1 MALSSI
7 LSIGLHLTIFL
18 FFYYGLPFSK
28 IKDRKETTIPLIFE
42 EDLEVSNKT
51 NLKKNEKII
60 KPQKKKQINNT
71 IKNSPKPKPKPKKI
85 ISEKIDK
92 NFEKLPLKPIV
103 KPKKRIKKS
112 VEKNIDKKPLKR
124 PGEKIKINNRSSS
137 SQAILR
143 NLAEANLIN
152 NKKDIKNKKD
162 IVNQI
167 KESLKYQNL
176 NETLEKKATATEIA
190 ILRNHVRQC
199 WNAPY
204 SANELN
210 KIINL
215 KIFTNPDGSVVNVEI
230 LDAAF
235 YKKDPIY
242 RAAADSARRAVK
254 DCSPLPLPKNKYD
267 LFKIFT
273 FNFDTSFIN
282 R

>member
-1 MALSSI
+1 MRKNLDEEKHVT
-7 LSIGLHLTIFL
+7 GV
-18 FFYYGLPFSK
+18 PFSK
-28 IKDRKETTIPLIFE
+28 VKDRNESTIPVIFE
-42 EDLEVSNKT
+42 EEIIVSNKT
-51 NLKKNEKII
+51 NLKKNDQ
-60 KPQKKKQINNT
+60 PVRSQKKKQIKN
-71 IKNSPKPKPKPKKI
+71 IVKNSSKPKPKPKTLVPKKI
-85 ISEKIDK
+85 VK
-92 NFEKLPLKPIV
+92 NFEKLPSKPII
-103 KPKKRIKKS
+103 KPKQKIKKI
-112 VEKNIDKKPLKR
+112 VNKNIEKKPFKR
-124 PGEKIKINNRSSS
+124 PAKKIKSNNRSSS

-143 NLAEANLIN
+143 NLAEANVIN
-152 NKKDIKNKKD
+152 KKKDIID
-162 IVNQI
+162 QI
-167 KESLKYQNL
+167 KESLKNQVK
-176 NETLEKKATATEIA
+176 NENEEKKATATEIA

-204 SANELN
+204 AANELN

-230 LDAAF
+230 IDVAF

-254 DCSPLPLPKNKYD
+254 DCSPLPLPENKYD

>member
-7 LSIGLHLTIFL
+7 LSLGLHLTIFL
-18 FFYYGLPFSK
+18 LFYYGLPFSK
-28 IKDRKETTIPLIFE
+28 INDRKETTIPLIFE
-42 EDLEVSNKT
+42 EEVEVSNKT
-51 NLKKNEKII
+51 NLKKNEKLV
-60 KPQKKKQINNT
+60 KSQKKKQINNK
-71 IKNSPKPKPKPKKI
+71 IKNSPKPKPQKL

-92 NFEKLPLKPIV
+92 NTEKLPLKPII
-103 KPKKRIKKS
+103 KPKQKIKKT
-112 VEKNIDKKPLKR
+112 VEKNIDKKPFKR
-124 PGEKIKINNRSSS
+124 PVNKIKRKNRSSS

-143 NLAEANLIN
+143 NLAEANEIN
-152 NKKDIKNKKD
+152 QKKD

-167 KESLKYQNL
+167 KESLKNQNQNL
-176 NETLEKKATATEIA
+176 NVTEEKKATATEID

-204 SANELN
+204 AANELN

-215 KIFTNPDGSVVNVEI
+215 KIFTNPDGSVVNVQI
-230 LDAAF
+230 IDLAF
-235 YKKDPIY
+235 YKKDPVY

-282 R
+282 E

>member
-7 LSIGLHLTIFL
+7 LSLGLHLTIFL

-28 IKDRKETTIPLIFE
+28 INDRKETTIPLIFE
-42 EDLEVSNKT
+42 EELEVSNKT
-51 NLKKNEKII
+51 NLKKNEKLV
-60 KPQKKKQINNT
+60 KSQKKKQINNK
-71 IKNSPKPKPKPKKI
+71 IKNSPKPKPKKL

-92 NFEKLPLKPIV
+92 NTEKLPLKPII
-103 KPKKRIKKS
+103 KPKQKIKKT
-112 VEKNIDKKPLKR
+112 VEKNIDKKPFKR
-124 PGEKIKINNRSSS
+124 PTNKIKRKNRSSS

-143 NLAEANLIN
+143 NLAEANEIN
-152 NKKDIKNKKD
+152 QKKD

-167 KESLKYQNL
+167 KESLKNQNQNL
-176 NETLEKKATATEIA
+176 NVTEEKKATATEID

-204 SANELN
+204 AANELN

-215 KIFTNPDGSVVNVEI
+215 KIFTNPDGSVVNVQI
-230 LDAAF
+230 IDVAF
-235 YKKDPIY
+235 YKKDPVY

-282 R
+282 G

>member
-1 MALSSI
+1 MAFSSI

-18 FFYYGLPFSK
+18 FFYYGFPFSK
-28 IKDRKETTIPLIFE
+28 IKDRNDTTIPLIFE
-42 EDLEVSNKT
+42 EELEVSNKT
-51 NLKKNEKII
+51 NLKKNEKLV
-60 KPQKKKQINNT
+60 KSQKKKQINNK
-71 IKNSPKPKPKPKKI
+71 IKNSPKPKPKKL

-92 NFEKLPLKPIV
+92 NTEKLPLKPII
-103 KPKKRIKKS
+103 KPKQKIKKT
-112 VEKNIDKKPLKR
+112 VEKNIDKKPFKR
-124 PGEKIKINNRSSS
+124 PTNKIKRKNRSSS

-143 NLAEANLIN
+143 NLAEANVIN
-152 NKKDIKNKKD
+152 QKKD

-167 KESLKYQNL
+167 KESLKNQNQNL
-176 NETLEKKATATEIA
+176 NVTEEKKATATEID

-204 SANELN
+204 AANELN

-215 KIFTNPDGSVVNVEI
+215 KIFTNPDGSVVNVQI
-230 LDAAF
+230 IDVAF
-235 YKKDPIY
+235 YKKDPVY

-282 R
+282 G

>member
-1 MALSSI
+1 MVLSSL

-28 IKDRKETTIPLIFE
+28 IKDRSDITIPIIFE
-42 EDLEVSNKT
+42 EELEVSNKT
-51 NLKKNEKII
+51 NLKKKEKIV
-60 KPQKKKQINNT
+60 KSEKKKQINNK
-71 IKNSPKPKPKPKKI
+71 IKNSPKPKPKKLL
-85 ISEKIDK
+85 SEKIDK
-92 NFEKLPLKPIV
+92 NTEKLPFKPII
-103 KPKKRIKKS
+103 KPKEKIKKT
-112 VEKNIDKKPLKR
+112 VEKNIDKKPFKR
-124 PGEKIKINNRSSS
+124 PSNKIKRENRSSS

-143 NLAEANLIN
+143 NLAEANEIN
-152 NKKDIKNKKD
+152 QKKDI
-162 IVNQI
+162 INQI
-167 KESLKYQNL
+167 KESLKNKNQNL
-176 NETLEKKATATEIA
+176 NVTEEQKATATEID

-204 SANELN
+204 AANELN

-215 KIFTNPDGSVVNVEI
+215 KIFTNPNGSVVNVEI
-230 LDAAF
+230 IDVAF

-282 R
+282 G

>member
-28 IKDRKETTIPLIFE
+28 VKDRSDITIPLIFE
-42 EDLEVSNKT
+42 EELEVSNKT
-51 NLKKNEKII
+51 NLKKNEKLV
-60 KPQKKKQINNT
+60 KSQKKKQINNK
-71 IKNSPKPKPKPKKI
+71 IKNSPKPKPKKL

-92 NFEKLPLKPIV
+92 NTEKLPLKPII
-103 KPKKRIKKS
+103 KPKQKIKKT
-112 VEKNIDKKPLKR
+112 VEKNIDKKPFKR
-124 PGEKIKINNRSSS
+124 PSNKIKRENRSFS

-143 NLAEANLIN
+143 NLAEANVIN
-152 NKKDIKNKKD
+152 QKKD

-167 KESLKYQNL
+167 KESLKNQNL
-176 NETLEKKATATEIA
+176 NVTEEQKATATEID

-204 SANELN
+204 AANELN

-215 KIFTNPDGSVVNVEI
+215 KIFTNPDGSVVNVQI
-230 LDAAF
+230 IDVAF
-235 YKKDPIY
+235 YKNDPVY

-282 R
+282 G

>member
-7 LSIGLHLTIFL
+7 LSLGLHLTIFL

-28 IKDRKETTIPLIFE
+28 INDRKETTIPLIFE
-42 EDLEVSNKT
+42 EELEVSNKT
-51 NLKKNEKII
+51 NLKKNENLVKF
-60 KPQKKKQINNT
+60 QKKKQINNK
-71 IKNSPKPKPKPKKI
+71 IKNSPKPKPKKL

-92 NFEKLPLKPIV
+92 NTEKLPLKPII
-103 KPKKRIKKS
+103 KPKQKIKKT
-112 VEKNIDKKPLKR
+112 VEKNIDKKPFKR
-124 PGEKIKINNRSSS
+124 PANKIKRKNRSSS

-143 NLAEANLIN
+143 NLAEANEIN
-152 NKKDIKNKKD
+152 QKKD

-167 KESLKYQNL
+167 KESLKNQNQNL
-176 NETLEKKATATEIA
+176 NVTEENKATATEID

-204 SANELN
+204 AANELN

-215 KIFTNPDGSVVNVEI
+215 KIFTNPDGSVVNVQI
-230 LDAAF
+230 IDVAF
-235 YKKDPIY
+235 YKKDPVY

-282 R
+282 G

>member
-7 LSIGLHLTIFL
+7 LSLGLHLTIFL
-18 FFYYGLPFSK
+18 FFYYELPFAK
-28 IKDRKETTIPLIFE
+28 INDRKETTIPLIFE
-42 EDLEVSNKT
+42 EELEVSNKT
-51 NLKKNEKII
+51 NLKKNEKLI
-60 KPQKKKQINNT
+60 KSQKKKQINNK
-71 IKNSPKPKPKPKKI
+71 IKNSPKPKPKKL

-92 NFEKLPLKPIV
+92 NTEKLPLKPII
-103 KPKKRIKKS
+103 KPKQKIKKT
-112 VEKNIDKKPLKR
+112 VEKNIDKKPFKR
-124 PGEKIKINNRSSS
+124 PANKIKRKNRSSS

-143 NLAEANLIN
+143 NLAEANVIN
-152 NKKDIKNKKD
+152 QKKD

-167 KESLKYQNL
+167 KESLKNQNQNL
-176 NETLEKKATATEIA
+176 NVTEEKKATATEID

-204 SANELN
+204 AANELN

-215 KIFTNPDGSVVNVEI
+215 KIFTNPDGSVVNVQI
-230 LDAAF
+230 IDVAF
-235 YKKDPIY
+235 YKKDPVY

-267 LFKIFT
+267 LFKVFT

-282 R
+282 G

>member
-7 LSIGLHLTIFL
+7 LSLGLHLTIFL
-18 FFYYGLPFSK
+18 LFYYGLPFSK
-28 IKDRKETTIPLIFE
+28 INDRKETTIPLIFE
-42 EDLEVSNKT
+42 EELEVSNKT
-51 NLKKNEKII
+51 NLKKNEKLV
-60 KPQKKKQINNT
+60 KSQKKKQINNK
-71 IKNSPKPKPKPKKI
+71 IKNSPKPKPKKL

-92 NFEKLPLKPIV
+92 NTEKLPLKPII
-103 KPKKRIKKS
+103 KPKQKIKKT
-112 VEKNIDKKPLKR
+112 VEKNIDKKPFKR
-124 PGEKIKINNRSSS
+124 PANKIKRKNRSSS

-143 NLAEANLIN
+143 NLAEANEIN
-152 NKKDIKNKKD
+152 QKKD

-167 KESLKYQNL
+167 KESLKNQNQNL
-176 NETLEKKATATEIA
+176 NVTEEKKATATEID

-204 SANELN
+204 AANELN

-215 KIFTNPDGSVVNVEI
+215 KIFTNPDGSVVNVQI
-230 LDAAF
+230 IDVAF
-235 YKKDPIY
+235 YKKDPVY

-282 R
+282 G

>member
-42 EDLEVSNKT
+42 EELEVSNKT
-51 NLKKNEKII
+51 NLKKNEKLV
-60 KPQKKKQINNT
+60 KSQKKKQINNT
-71 IKNSPKPKPKPKKI
+71 IKNSPKPKPKKL

-92 NFEKLPLKPIV
+92 NTEKLPLKPII
-103 KPKKRIKKS
+103 KPKQKIKKT
-112 VEKNIDKKPLKR
+112 VEKNIDKKPFKR
-124 PGEKIKINNRSSS
+124 PTNKIKRKNRSSS

-143 NLAEANLIN
+143 NLAEANVIN
-152 NKKDIKNKKD
+152 QKKD

-167 KESLKYQNL
+167 KESLKNQNQNL
-176 NETLEKKATATEIA
+176 NVTEEKKATATEID

-204 SANELN
+204 AANELN

-215 KIFTNPDGSVVNVEI
+215 KIFTNPDGSVVNVQI
-230 LDAAF
+230 IDVAF
-235 YKKDPIY
+235 YKKDPVY

-282 R
+282 G

>member
-7 LSIGLHLTIFL
+7 LSLGLHLTIFL

-28 IKDRKETTIPLIFE
+28 INDKKETTIPLIFE
-42 EDLEVSNKT
+42 EELEVSNKT
-51 NLKKNEKII
+51 NLKKNEKLI
-60 KPQKKKQINNT
+60 KSEKKKQINNT
-71 IKNSPKPKPKPKKI
+71 IKNSPKPKPKKI

-92 NFEKLPLKPIV
+92 NTEKLPLKPII
-103 KPKKRIKKS
+103 KPKQKLKKT
-112 VEKNIDKKPLKR
+112 VEKNIDKKPFKR
-124 PGEKIKINNRSSS
+124 PANKIKRKNRSSS

-143 NLAEANLIN
+143 NLAEANEIN
-152 NKKDIKNKKD
+152 QKKD

-167 KESLKYQNL
+167 KESIKNQNQKL
-176 NETLEKKATATEIA
+176 NVTEEKKATATEID

-204 SANELN
+204 AANELN

-215 KIFTNPDGSVVNVEI
+215 KIFTNPDGSVVNVQI
-230 LDAAF
+230 IDVAF
-235 YKKDPIY
+235 YKKDPVY

-267 LFKIFT
+267 LFKIFN

-282 R
+282 G

>member
-7 LSIGLHLTIFL
+7 LSLGLHLTIFL

-28 IKDRKETTIPLIFE
+28 INDRKETTIPLIFE
-42 EDLEVSNKT
+42 EELEVSNKT
-51 NLKKNEKII
+51 NLKKNEKLV
-60 KPQKKKQINNT
+60 KSQKKKQINNT
-71 IKNSPKPKPKPKKI
+71 IKNSPKPKPKKL

-92 NFEKLPLKPIV
+92 NTEKLPLKPII
-103 KPKKRIKKS
+103 KPKQKIKKT
-112 VEKNIDKKPLKR
+112 VEKNIEKKPFKR
-124 PGEKIKINNRSSS
+124 PANKIKRKNRSSS

-143 NLAEANLIN
+143 NLAEANEIN
-152 NKKDIKNKKD
+152 QKKD

-167 KESLKYQNL
+167 KESLKNQNQNL
-176 NETLEKKATATEIA
+176 NVTEEKKATATEID

-204 SANELN
+204 AANELN

-215 KIFTNPDGSVVNVEI
+215 KIFTNPDGSVVNVQI
-230 LDAAF
+230 IDVAF
-235 YKKDPIY
+235 YKKDPVY

-282 R
+282 G

>member
-1 MALSSI
+1 MVLSSL

-18 FFYYGLPFSK
+18 LFYYGLPFSK
-28 IKDRKETTIPLIFE
+28 IKDRSDTTIPLIFE
-42 EDLEVSNKT
+42 EELEVSKKT
-51 NLKKNEKII
+51 NLKKKEKIV
-60 KPQKKKQINNT
+60 KSEKKKQIDNK
-71 IKNSPKPKPKPKKI
+71 IKNSPKPKPKKLL
-85 ISEKIDK
+85 SEKIDK
-92 NFEKLPLKPIV
+92 NTEKLPFKPII
-103 KPKKRIKKS
+103 KPK
-112 VEKNIDKKPLKR
+112 
-124 PGEKIKINNRSSS
+124 EKIKKTVKKNIYKKPFKRPSNKIKRENRSSS

-143 NLAEANLIN
+143 NLAEANVIKQ
-152 NKKDIKNKKD
+152 KKSI
-162 IVNQI
+162 INQI
-167 KESLKYQNL
+167 KESLKNQNQNL
-176 NETLEKKATATEIA
+176 NVTEKQKATATEID

-204 SANELN
+204 AANELN

-230 LDAAF
+230 IDVAF

-282 R
+282 G

>member
-42 EDLEVSNKT
+42 EELEVSNKT
-51 NLKKNEKII
+51 NLKKNEKLV
-60 KPQKKKQINNT
+60 KSQKKKQINNT
-71 IKNSPKPKPKPKKI
+71 IKDSPKPKPKKL

-92 NFEKLPLKPIV
+92 NTEKLPLKPII
-103 KPKKRIKKS
+103 KPKQKIKKT
-112 VEKNIDKKPLKR
+112 VEKNIDKKPFKR
-124 PGEKIKINNRSSS
+124 PTNKIKRKNRSSS

-143 NLAEANLIN
+143 NLAEANEIN
-152 NKKDIKNKKD
+152 QKKD

-167 KESLKYQNL
+167 KESLKNQNQNL
-176 NETLEKKATATEIA
+176 NVTEEKKATATEID

-204 SANELN
+204 AANELN

-215 KIFTNPDGSVVNVEI
+215 KIFTNPDGSVVNVQI
-230 LDAAF
+230 IDVAF
-235 YKKDPIY
+235 YKKDPVY

-282 R
+282 G

>member
-1 MALSSI
+1 MVLSSI
-7 LSIGLHLTIFL
+7 LSLGLHLTIFL

-28 IKDRKETTIPLIFE
+28 INDRKETTIPLIFE
-42 EDLEVSNKT
+42 EELEVSNKT
-51 NLKKNEKII
+51 NQKKNEKLF
-60 KPQKKKQINNT
+60 KPQKTKQTKNT
-71 IKNSPKPKPKPKKI
+71 VKNFPKPKPKKLT
-85 ISEKIDK
+85 SEKIDK
-92 NFEKLPLKPIV
+92 NAEKLPLKPII
-103 KPKKRIKKS
+103 KPKQKIKKI
-112 VEKNIDKKPLKR
+112 VKKNIEKKPFKR
-124 PGEKIKINNRSSS
+124 PTNKIKRKNRSSS

-143 NLAEANLIN
+143 NLAEANEIN
-152 NKKDIKNKKD
+152 KKKD

-167 KESLKYQNL
+167 KESLKNQNQNL
-176 NETLEKKATATEIA
+176 NVTEENKATATEID

-204 SANELN
+204 AANELN

-215 KIFTNPDGSVVNVEI
+215 KIFTNPDGSVVNVQI
-230 LDAAF
+230 IDVAF
-235 YKKDPIY
+235 YKKDPVY

-267 LFKIFT
+267 LFKVFT

>member
-7 LSIGLHLTIFL
+7 LSLGLHLTIFL

-28 IKDRKETTIPLIFE
+28 INDRKETTIPLIFE
-42 EDLEVSNKT
+42 EELEVSNKT
-51 NLKKNEKII
+51 NLKKNENLVKS
-60 KPQKKKQINNT
+60 QKKKQINNT
-71 IKNSPKPKPKPKKI
+71 IKNSPKPKPKKLM
-85 ISEKIDK
+85 SDKIDK
-92 NFEKLPLKPIV
+92 NTEKLPLKPII
-103 KPKKRIKKS
+103 KPKQKIKKT
-112 VEKNIDKKPLKR
+112 VEKNIDKKPFKR
-124 PGEKIKINNRSSS
+124 PTNKIKRKNRSSS

-143 NLAEANLIN
+143 NLAEANEIN
-152 NKKDIKNKKD
+152 QKKD

-167 KESLKYQNL
+167 RESLKNQNKNL
-176 NETLEKKATATEIA
+176 NVTEENKATATEID

-204 SANELN
+204 AANELN

-215 KIFTNPDGSVVNVEI
+215 KIFTNPDGSVVNVQI
-230 LDAAF
+230 IDVAF
-235 YKKDPIY
+235 YKKDPVY

-282 R
+282 G

>member
-7 LSIGLHLTIFL
+7 LSLGLHLTIFL

-28 IKDRKETTIPLIFE
+28 INDRKETTIPLIFE
-42 EDLEVSNKT
+42 EELEVSNKT
-51 NLKKNEKII
+51 NLKKNEKLV
-60 KPQKKKQINNT
+60 KSQKKKQINNT
-71 IKNSPKPKPKPKKI
+71 IKNSPKPKPKKL

-92 NFEKLPLKPIV
+92 NTEKLPLKPII
-103 KPKKRIKKS
+103 KPKQKIKKT
-112 VEKNIDKKPLKR
+112 VEKNIDKKPFKR
-124 PGEKIKINNRSSS
+124 PANKIKRKNRSSS

-143 NLAEANLIN
+143 NLAEANEIN
-152 NKKDIKNKKD
+152 QKKD

-167 KESLKYQNL
+167 KESLKNQNQNL
-176 NETLEKKATATEIA
+176 NVTEEKKATATEID

-204 SANELN
+204 AANELN

-215 KIFTNPDGSVVNVEI
+215 KIFTNPDGSVVNVQI
-230 LDAAF
+230 IDVAF
-235 YKKDPIY
+235 YKKDPVY

-282 R
+282 G

>member
-42 EDLEVSNKT
+42 EELEVSNKT
-51 NLKKNEKII
+51 NQKKNEKLV
-60 KPQKKKQINNT
+60 KSQKKKQINNT
-71 IKNSPKPKPKPKKI
+71 IKNSPKPKPKKL

-92 NFEKLPLKPIV
+92 NTEKLPLKPII
-103 KPKKRIKKS
+103 KPKQKIKKT
-112 VEKNIDKKPLKR
+112 VEKNIDKKPFKR
-124 PGEKIKINNRSSS
+124 PTNKIKRKNRSSS

-143 NLAEANLIN
+143 NLAEANEIN
-152 NKKDIKNKKD
+152 QKKD

-167 KESLKYQNL
+167 KESLKNQNQNL
-176 NETLEKKATATEIA
+176 NVTEEKKATATEID

-204 SANELN
+204 AANELN

-215 KIFTNPDGSVVNVEI
+215 KIFTNPDGSVVNVQI
-230 LDAAF
+230 IDLAF
-235 YKKDPIY
+235 YKNDPVY

-282 R
+282 G

>member
-7 LSIGLHLTIFL
+7 LSLGLHLTIFL
-18 FFYYGLPFSK
+18 LFYYGLPFSK
-28 IKDRKETTIPLIFE
+28 INDRKETTIPLIFE
-42 EDLEVSNKT
+42 EELEVSNKT
-51 NLKKNEKII
+51 NLKKNEKLV
-60 KPQKKKQINNT
+60 KSQKKKQINNK
-71 IKNSPKPKPKPKKI
+71 IKNSPKPKPKKL

-92 NFEKLPLKPIV
+92 NTEKLPLKPII
-103 KPKKRIKKS
+103 KPKQKIKKT
-112 VEKNIDKKPLKR
+112 VEKNIDKKPFKR
-124 PGEKIKINNRSSS
+124 PTNKIKRKNRSSS

-143 NLAEANLIN
+143 NLAEANVIN
-152 NKKDIKNKKD
+152 QKKD

-167 KESLKYQNL
+167 KESLKNQNQNL
-176 NETLEKKATATEIA
+176 NVTEEKKATATEID

-204 SANELN
+204 AANELN

-215 KIFTNPDGSVVNVEI
+215 KIFTNPDGSVVNVQIIDE
-230 LDAAF
+230 AF
-235 YKKDPIY
+235 YKKDPVY

-282 R
+282 G

>member
-7 LSIGLHLTIFL
+7 LSIGLHFIVFFL
-18 FFYYGLPFSK
+18 VYYGFPFSK
-28 IKDRKETTIPLIFE
+28 IKDPKETTIPLIFE
-42 EDLEVSNKT
+42 EELKVSNKI
-51 NLKKNEKII
+51 NLKKNDQKV
-60 KPQKKKQINNT
+60 KFKKKEPTKNT
-71 IKNSPKPKPKPKKI
+71 IKNSPKSKPQKLILK
-85 ISEKIDK
+85 KIDK
-92 NFEKLPLKPIV
+92 NTEKLPLKPII
-103 KPKKRIKKS
+103 KPKQKIKKI

-124 PGEKIKINNRSSS
+124 PRKKIKINNRSSS

-143 NLAEANLIN
+143 NLAEANVIN
-152 NKKDIKNKKD
+152 KKKDI
-162 IVNQI
+162 INQI
-167 KESLKYQNL
+167 KESLKNQNL
-176 NETLEKKATATEIA
+176 NETKEMKATATEIA

-215 KIFTNPDGSVVNVEI
+215 QIFTNPDGSVVNVKI
-230 LDAAF
+230 LDVAF

-267 LFKIFT
+267 LFKSFN

>member
-7 LSIGLHLTIFL
+7 LSLGLHLTIFL
-18 FFYYGLPFSK
+18 LFYYGLPFSK
-28 IKDRKETTIPLIFE
+28 INDRKETTIPLIFE
-42 EDLEVSNKT
+42 EELEVSNKT
-51 NLKKNEKII
+51 NLKKNEKLV
-60 KPQKKKQINNT
+60 KSQKKKQINNK
-71 IKNSPKPKPKPKKI
+71 IKNSPKPKPKKL

-92 NFEKLPLKPIV
+92 NTEKIPLKPII
-103 KPKKRIKKS
+103 KPKQKIKKT
-112 VEKNIDKKPLKR
+112 VEKNIDKKPFKR
-124 PGEKIKINNRSSS
+124 PANKIKRKNRSSS

-143 NLAEANLIN
+143 NLAEANVIN
-152 NKKDIKNKKD
+152 QKKD

-167 KESLKYQNL
+167 KESLKNQNQNL
-176 NETLEKKATATEIA
+176 NVTEEKKATATEID

-204 SANELN
+204 AANELN

-215 KIFTNPDGSVVNVEI
+215 KIFTNPDGSVVNVQI
-230 LDAAF
+230 IDVAF
-235 YKKDPIY
+235 YKKDPVY

-282 R
+282 G

>member
-42 EDLEVSNKT
+42 EELEVSNKT
-51 NLKKNEKII
+51 NLKKNEKLV
-60 KPQKKKQINNT
+60 KSQKKKQIKNT
-71 IKNSPKPKPKPKKI
+71 IKNSPKPKPKKI

-92 NFEKLPLKPIV
+92 NTEKLPLKPII
-103 KPKKRIKKS
+103 KPKQKIKKT
-112 VEKNIDKKPLKR
+112 VEKNIDKKPFKR
-124 PGEKIKINNRSSS
+124 PTNKIKRKNRSSS
-137 SQAILR
+137 SQAILK
-143 NLAEANLIN
+143 NLAEANEIN
-152 NKKDIKNKKD
+152 QKKD

-167 KESLKYQNL
+167 KESLKNQNQNL
-176 NETLEKKATATEIA
+176 NVTEEQKVTATEID

-204 SANELN
+204 AANELN

-215 KIFTNPDGSVVNVEI
+215 KIFTNPDGSVVNVQI
-230 LDAAF
+230 IDVAF
-235 YKKDPIY
+235 YKKDPVY

-282 R
+282 G

>member
-7 LSIGLHLTIFL
+7 LSLGLHLTIFL

-42 EDLEVSNKT
+42 EELEVSNKT
-51 NLKKNEKII
+51 NLKKNEKLV
-60 KPQKKKQINNT
+60 KPQKKKQIINT
-71 IKNSPKPKPKPKKI
+71 IKNSPKPKPKKL

-92 NFEKLPLKPIV
+92 NTEKLPLKPII
-103 KPKKRIKKS
+103 KPKQKIKKT
-112 VEKNIDKKPLKR
+112 VEKNIEKKPFKR
-124 PGEKIKINNRSSS
+124 PANKIKRKNRSSS

-143 NLAEANLIN
+143 NLAEANEIN
-152 NKKDIKNKKD
+152 QKKD

-167 KESLKYQNL
+167 KESLKNQNQNL
-176 NETLEKKATATEIA
+176 NVTEEKKATATEID

-204 SANELN
+204 AANELN

-215 KIFTNPDGSVVNVEI
+215 KIFTNPDGSVVNVQI
-230 LDAAF
+230 IDVAF
-235 YKKDPIY
+235 YKKDPVY

-282 R
+282 G

>member
-7 LSIGLHLTIFL
+7 LSLGLHLTIFL
-18 FFYYGLPFSK
+18 LFYYGLPFSK
-28 IKDRKETTIPLIFE
+28 INDRKETTIPLIFE
-42 EDLEVSNKT
+42 EEVEVSNKT
-51 NLKKNEKII
+51 NLKKNEKLV
-60 KPQKKKQINNT
+60 KSQKKKQINNK
-71 IKNSPKPKPKPKKI
+71 IKNSPKPKPKKL

-92 NFEKLPLKPIV
+92 NTEKLPLKPII
-103 KPKKRIKKS
+103 KPKQKIKKT
-112 VEKNIDKKPLKR
+112 VEKNIDKKPFKR
-124 PGEKIKINNRSSS
+124 PANKIKRKNRSSS

-143 NLAEANLIN
+143 NLAEANVIN
-152 NKKDIKNKKD
+152 QKKD

-167 KESLKYQNL
+167 KESLKNQNQNL
-176 NETLEKKATATEIA
+176 NVTEEKKATATEID

-204 SANELN
+204 AANELN

-215 KIFTNPDGSVVNVEI
+215 KIFTNPDGSVVNVKI
-230 LDAAF
+230 IDVAF
-235 YKKDPIY
+235 YKKDPVY

-282 R
+282 G

>member
-42 EDLEVSNKT
+42 EELEVSNKT
-51 NLKKNEKII
+51 NLKKNEKLV
-60 KPQKKKQINNT
+60 KSQKKKQINNT
-71 IKNSPKPKPKPKKI
+71 IKNSPKPKPKKL

-92 NFEKLPLKPIV
+92 NTEKLPLKPII
-103 KPKKRIKKS
+103 KPKQKIKKT
-112 VEKNIDKKPLKR
+112 VEKNIDKKPFKR
-124 PGEKIKINNRSSS
+124 PTNKIKRKNRSSS

-143 NLAEANLIN
+143 NLAEANEIN
-152 NKKDIKNKKD
+152 QKKD

-167 KESLKYQNL
+167 KESLKNQNQNL
-176 NETLEKKATATEIA
+176 NVTEEQKATATEID

-204 SANELN
+204 AANELN

-215 KIFTNPDGSVVNVEI
+215 KIFTNPDGSVVNVQI
-230 LDAAF
+230 IDVAF
-235 YKKDPIY
+235 YKKDPVY

-282 R
+282 G

>member
-42 EDLEVSNKT
+42 EELEVSNKT
-51 NLKKNEKII
+51 NLKKNEKLV
-60 KPQKKKQINNT
+60 KSQKKKQIKNT
-71 IKNSPKPKPKPKKI
+71 IKNSPKPKPKKL

-92 NFEKLPLKPIV
+92 NTEKLPLKPII
-103 KPKKRIKKS
+103 KPKQKIKKT
-112 VEKNIDKKPLKR
+112 VEKNIDKKPFKR
-124 PGEKIKINNRSSS
+124 PTNKIKRKNRSSS

-143 NLAEANLIN
+143 NLAEANVIN
-152 NKKDIKNKKD
+152 QKKD

-167 KESLKYQNL
+167 KESLKNQNQNL
-176 NETLEKKATATEIA
+176 NVTEEKKATATEID

-204 SANELN
+204 AANELN

-215 KIFTNPDGSVVNVEI
+215 KIFTNPDGSVVNVQI
-230 LDAAF
+230 IDVAF
-235 YKKDPIY
+235 YKKDPVY

-282 R
+282 G

>member
-28 IKDRKETTIPLIFE
+28 VKDRKETTIPLIFE
-42 EDLEVSNKT
+42 EELKVSSKT
-51 NLKKNEKII
+51 NLKENKKKV
-60 KPQKKKQINNT
+60 KPQKKKQINNI
-71 IKNSPKPKPKPKKI
+71 IKNSPKPKPKKLI
-85 ISEKIDK
+85 IEKIDK
-92 NFEKLPLKPIV
+92 NIEKLPLKPTS
-103 KPKKRIKKS
+103 KPKKKIKKT
-112 VEKNIDKKPLKR
+112 VEKNIDKKPFKR
-124 PGEKIKINNRSSS
+124 PEKKIKSKNRSSS

-143 NLAEANLIN
+143 NLAEANDIN
-152 NKKDIKNKKD
+152 IKKNI
-162 IVNQI
+162 INQI
-167 KESLKYQNL
+167 KESLKNQNV
-176 NETLEKKATATEIA
+176 NENEEKKATATEIA

-204 SANELN
+204 AANELN

-215 KIFTNPDGSVVNVEI
+215 KIFTNQDGTVVNVEI
-230 LDAAF
+230 LDVVF

>member
-28 IKDRKETTIPLIFE
+28 VKDRSDITIPLIFE
-42 EDLEVSNKT
+42 EELEVSNKT
-51 NLKKNEKII
+51 NLKKNENSVMS
-60 KPQKKKQINNT
+60 QKKKKINNT
-71 IKNSPKPKPKPKKI
+71 IKNSPKPKPKKLV
-85 ISEKIDK
+85 SEKIDK
-92 NFEKLPLKPIV
+92 NTEKLPLKPII
-103 KPKKRIKKS
+103 KPKQKIKKT
-112 VEKNIDKKPLKR
+112 VEKNIDKKPFKR
-124 PGEKIKINNRSSS
+124 PSNKIKRVNRSSS

-143 NLAEANLIN
+143 NLAEANVIN
-152 NKKDIKNKKD
+152 QKKD

-167 KESLKYQNL
+167 KESLKNQNQNQNL
-176 NETLEKKATATEIA
+176 NVTEEKIATATEID

-204 SANELN
+204 AANELN

-215 KIFTNPDGSVVNVEI
+215 KIFTNPDGSVVNVQI
-230 LDAAF
+230 IDIAF
-235 YKKDPIY
+235 YKKDPVY

-254 DCSPLPLPKNKYD
+254 DCSPLPIPKNKYD
-267 LFKIFT
+267 MFKIFT

-282 R
+282 G

>member
-7 LSIGLHLTIFL
+7 LSLGLHLTIFL

-28 IKDRKETTIPLIFE
+28 INDKKETTIPLIFE
-42 EDLEVSNKT
+42 EELEVSNKT
-51 NLKKNEKII
+51 NPKKNEKLV
-60 KPQKKKQINNT
+60 KPQKTKQTNNT
-71 IKNSPKPKPKPKKI
+71 VKKSPKPKPKKL

-92 NFEKLPLKPIV
+92 NTEKLPLKPII
-103 KPKKRIKKS
+103 KPKQKIKKT
-112 VEKNIDKKPLKR
+112 VKKNIEKKPFKR
-124 PGEKIKINNRSSS
+124 PTNKIKRKNRSSS

-143 NLAEANLIN
+143 NLAEANEIN
-152 NKKDIKNKKD
+152 QKKD

-167 KESLKYQNL
+167 KESLKNQNQNL
-176 NETLEKKATATEIA
+176 NVTEEKKATATEID

-204 SANELN
+204 AANELN

-215 KIFTNPDGSVVNVEI
+215 KIFTNPDGSVVNVQI
-230 LDAAF
+230 IDVAF
-235 YKKDPIY
+235 YKKDPVY

-282 R
+282 G

>member
-1 MALSSI
+1 MVFSSV

-28 IKDRKETTIPLIFE
+28 IKERKETTIPLIFE
-42 EDLEVSNKT
+42 EELEVSNRT
-51 NLKKNEKII
+51 NPKKNDRSVMSL
-60 KPQKKKQINNT
+60 KKKQIKNI
-71 IKNSPKPKPKPKKI
+71 IKKSPKPKPKPQKI
-85 ISEKIDK
+85 ISKKIDK
-92 NFEKLPLKPIV
+92 NIEKLPLKPII
-103 KPKKRIKKS
+103 KPKKKIKISLK
-112 VEKNIDKKPLKR
+112 KNIDKKPLKR
-124 PGEKIKINNRSSS
+124 PGKKIKNNNRSSS
-137 SQAILR
+137 SKAILR

-152 NKKDIKNKKD
+152 NKKDIINK
-162 IVNQI
+162 I
-167 KESLKYQNL
+167 KESLKNQNL
-176 NETLEKKATATEIA
+176 NETVEKKATATEIA
-190 ILRNHVRQC
+190 IIRNHVRQC

-215 KIFTNPDGSVVNVEI
+215 KIFTNPDGSVVNVKI
-230 LDAAF
+230 LDVAF
-235 YKKDPIY
+235 YQKDPIY
-242 RAAADSARRAVK
+242 RATADSARRAVK